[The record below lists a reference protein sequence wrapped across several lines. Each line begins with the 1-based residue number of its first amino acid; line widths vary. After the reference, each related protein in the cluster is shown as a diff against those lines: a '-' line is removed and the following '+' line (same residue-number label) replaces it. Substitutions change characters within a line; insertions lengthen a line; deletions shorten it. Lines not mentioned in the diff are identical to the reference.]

1 MGMRNYLKQLDKLH
15 IPWYRYNLNPHYT
28 EATDLLYED
37 EEHWLNTENLTA
49 GYGDYLRER
58 ISLAMKRIARHQ
70 VAGGHDRGW
79 GSYEKL
85 SERGEK
91 LVDLLVTEE
100 HSREFPLLTKR
111 LNGAHFGIVILRP
124 LNPSIQVSRLY
135 HLRALDGLGR

>member
-1 MGMRNYLKQLDKLH
+1 
-15 IPWYRYNLNPHYT
+15 
-28 EATDLLYED
+28 
-37 EEHWLNTENLTA
+37 
-49 GYGDYLRER
+49 
-58 ISLAMKRIARHQ
+58 MKRIARHQ

-124 LNPSIQVSRLY
+124 LNPSIQGSRLY
-135 HLRALDGLGR
+135 HLRAIGWTWAMMVTFYLICRLKPKGDV